1 MTRNELVYKAVASYF
16 HHYKK
21 MPKFD
26 WLRAKTKLSAY
37 QVRVELKKLADRG
50 IIKRKYNQYSANEKD
65 LNSYSEEARP
75 PKVNR
80 VIESSVRPPYKSQD
94 NSLAPKTS
102 LGWLLIVI
110 VLFAVSIGA
119 SYMSWY
125 YSNLFFLNF
134 LNKAL
139 SFVSALVW
147 VLFSVFSFQAAFWF
161 RRNEAKPVFYIL
173 ISLWCVV
180 VLFSM
185 FCTVVGQYNLRMVRV
200 RQTESTINGSAES
213 TSYARLQW
221 DELESKEGDLE
232 KSIESKMREKEIYI
246 EQLKVAEPGTQRYLD
261 AQWLKIVRDREI
273 QRLKE
278 ELSKVRNDKE
288 IFLSERG
295 RDLVSKESSLTGN
308 AFDWIGE
315 IFSVENVGAIEFWI
329 SLFPA
334 IFYDLIAPLSL
345 FVVLFMRRR
354 FKE

>member
-1 MTRNELVYKAVASYF
+1 MKRNELVYKAVASYF

-26 WLRAKTKLSAY
+26 WLCAKTKLSAY

-50 IIKRKYNQYSANEKD
+50 IIKRKYNQYSASEKG
-65 LNSYSEEARP
+65 LNSYSEEVRP
-75 PKVNR
+75 PKAKC

-94 NSLAPKTS
+94 NLTPKTS

-134 LNKAL
+134 LNRAL

-161 RRNEAKPVFYIL
+161 RRNQAKPVFYIL

-200 RQTESTINGSAES
+200 RQVESAINGSVES
-213 TSYARLQW
+213 SSYARLQW
-221 DELESKEGDLE
+221 EGLESKEEDLE

-246 EQLKVAEPGTQRYLD
+246 EQLGVVEPGTQQYLD

-278 ELSKVRNDKE
+278 ELSKVRDDKE

-295 RDLVSKESSLTGN
+295 QDLVSKESSVTGN
-308 AFDWIGE
+308 AFDWIGG